1 MARGPRAHGISATA
15 AATPAQ
21 LLERRYRSAAEAA
34 EAAASHVVEA
44 SARHLAA
51 LMRGGAAA
59 RFAALADTASPLTPE
74 DRGKLVNALQKQAPN
89 ARPIIAGTAS
99 RLAIWR
105 SRLPYQVV
113 PWTVRGLSVLVV
125 IGLGLLAW
133 HRTPERWL
141 TFTGAAFIGHWR
153 LPDGSILDRTL
164 VPGERYALVREE
176 GEAGLLRL
184 WVPGRGYGELW
195 LSLSPRDRR

>member
-1 MARGPRAHGISATA
+1 VARSPQPSTASPR
-15 AATPAQ
+15 Q
-21 LLERRYRSAAEAA
+21 RLELRYRDASRVAE
-34 EAAASHVVEA
+34 EANAHVVGMSE
-44 SARHLAA
+44 RQLAG
-51 LMRGGAAA
+51 LLRGKPAA
-59 RFAALADTASPLTPE
+59 RFAALGDPTSPLTPE
-74 DRGKLVNALQKQAPN
+74 DRAKLLQSLEGQVPP
-89 ARPIIAGTAS
+89 ARPITAGTAS

-113 PWTVRGLSVLVV
+113 PWTVRGLSVLAV

-153 LPDGSILDRTL
+153 LPDGSILDRAL
-164 VPGERYALVREE
+164 VPNERYALVREE

-184 WVPGRGYGELW
+184 WVPGRGYAELW
-195 LSLSPRDRR
+195 LSLGPQDRR

>member
-1 MARGPRAHGISATA
+1 MARSPQPSTASPR
-15 AATPAQ
+15 Q
-21 LLERRYRSAAEAA
+21 RLELRYRDASRVAE
-34 EAAASHVVEA
+34 EANAHVVGMSE
-44 SARHLAA
+44 RQLAG
-51 LMRGGAAA
+51 LLRGKPAA
-59 RFAALADTASPLTPE
+59 RFAALGDPTSPLTPE
-74 DRGKLVNALQKQAPN
+74 DRAKLLQSLEGQVPP
-89 ARPIIAGTAS
+89 ARPITAGTAS

-113 PWTVRGLSVLVV
+113 PWTVRGLSVLAV

-153 LPDGSILDRTL
+153 LPDGSILDRAL
-164 VPGERYALVREE
+164 VPNERYALVREE

-184 WVPGRGYGELW
+184 WVPGRGYAELW
-195 LSLSPRDRR
+195 LSLGPQDRR